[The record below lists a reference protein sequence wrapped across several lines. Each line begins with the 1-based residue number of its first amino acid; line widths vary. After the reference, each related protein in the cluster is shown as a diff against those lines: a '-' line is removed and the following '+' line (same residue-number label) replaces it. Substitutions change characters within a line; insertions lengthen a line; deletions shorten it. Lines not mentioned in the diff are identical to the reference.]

1 MRDGVRAPIL
11 TLVGVLTTAGSYL
24 IGLGITA
31 DGSLLPRPPWFAGV
45 LLVVMAGLVLWAAR
59 PVRRYLQGRATVP
72 LDPIVAAR
80 TVVLAQAAAL
90 TGAAAAGWFLGQ
102 LAVVVGDLSL
112 IANQS
117 RILPF
122 AVLFLAALALAVAGM
137 VAQHW
142 CRIEPP
148 DERDS
153 PSREEP
159 GGA

>member
-11 TLVGVLTTAGSYL
+11 TLVGVLTAVGGYL
-24 IGLGITA
+24 IGLGITH

-45 LLVVMAGLVLWAAR
+45 LLVIMAVLVLWVAR

-112 IANQS
+112 VANQS

-122 AVLFLAALALAVAGM
+122 ALLFLAAVGLAVAGM

-148 DERDS
+148 DERDV
-153 PSREEP
+153 PSGDEP
-159 GGA
+159 DRV